1 VNVNSAGAVAP
12 SAVTGGG
19 SAAVTITP
27 ATPLPAAASVSVI
40 AGVTTLV
47 TNPTVVGSD
56 SLAIMTS
63 ADTTPATA
71 GYAIAAAAAAKVV
84 ATAGSGQSHAVGGAF
99 ATPLSATVEDQYGN
113 PVLTPSAQVVF
124 TAPASGASGTFLNG
138 TATTTVASNGS
149 GVATATTYTANTTPG
164 TYAVTAAATGL
175 TSARCTETNVVG
187 PASQIVAAAG
197 GNQGVT
203 VGALFTTPL
212 SATVEDQYG
221 NPVAGNSVTFTA
233 PATGASGT
241 FANGTD
247 TTTASSGSN
256 GVAVASA
263 FTANTTAGTYA
274 VTAAA
279 TGVTPTASLSLDPPR
294 SPMI

>member
-1 VNVNSAGAVAP
+1 
-12 SAVTGGG
+12 
-19 SAAVTITP
+19 
-27 ATPLPAAASVSVI
+27 
-40 AGVTTLV
+40 
-47 TNPTVVGSD
+47 
-56 SLAIMTS
+56 
-63 ADTTPATA
+63 
-71 GYAIAAAAAAKVV
+71 
-84 ATAGSGQSHAVGGAF
+84 
-99 ATPLSATVEDQYGN
+99 
-113 PVLTPSAQVVF
+113 
-124 TAPASGASGTFLNG
+124 
-138 TATTTVASNGS
+138 VASNGS

-175 TSARCTETNVVG
+175 TSASFTETNVVG